1 MFIISSNACQKW
13 VTKQFKYQKMTYLIC
28 SVQVSH
34 LIFFKESQ
42 IQSTRSL
49 LSSVNDIIII
59 NITWALKMF
68 FWEGALPGF
77 NPFLFEVLKLKKK
90 KSRHSLCKIKLNLSL
105 NLPSLLQNKGILILF
120 LNLSAFLQYSSLFFI
135 SLNHQCTSKKELSG
149 GKSLS
154 RIQLGTG

>member
-1 MFIISSNACQKW
+1 M
-13 VTKQFKYQKMTYLIC
+13 
-28 SVQVSH
+28 
-34 LIFFKESQ
+34 
-42 IQSTRSL
+42 
-49 LSSVNDIIII
+49 NDIIIYF
-59 NITWALKMF
+59 L
-68 FWEGALPGF
+68 EGALPGF
-77 NPFLFEVLKLKKK
+77 NPFLFEVLKLKK